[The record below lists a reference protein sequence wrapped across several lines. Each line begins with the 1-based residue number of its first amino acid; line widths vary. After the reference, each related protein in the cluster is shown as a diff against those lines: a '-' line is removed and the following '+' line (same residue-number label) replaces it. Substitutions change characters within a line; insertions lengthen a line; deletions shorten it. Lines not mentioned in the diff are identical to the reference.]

1 MKSMTTT
8 QMILKFAS
16 EQRGPFRRKDLL
28 RCLFDHNEQV
38 KENSIDILVNRLL
51 DAGKLQKTGR
61 GEYMLNN
68 NFFIYHPSQ
77 FEQELF
83 AELKKYFPLLDFCVW
98 SPKVLSS
105 LMLHVP
111 NIGYTFVD
119 VEKDGME
126 PVFHKLQSIDLGKN
140 ILISPSETDC
150 DRYLTGTD
158 SIVVRQ
164 LIGRSPVTEIDGCT
178 VPMIEK
184 ILTDSVGD
192 NELSFTGGSEIFNIF
207 ETAFERYD
215 INQSKMLAYASRRN
229 RKETIEQILKTIN
242 YDKPQK
248 SVS

>member
-1 MKSMTTT
+1 MTTT

-207 ETAFERYD
+207 ETAVERYD
-215 INQSKMLAYASRRN
+215 INLSKMLAYASRRN

>member
-1 MKSMTTT
+1 MTTT

-16 EQRGPFRRKDLL
+16 EQREPFRRKDLL
-28 RCLFDHNEQV
+28 RCLFDHYEQV

-68 NFFIYHPSQ
+68 NCFIYYPSN
-77 FEQELF
+77 FEQKLF

-140 ILISPSETDC
+140 ILISPSEIDC
-150 DRYLTGTD
+150 ERYLTGTD

-164 LIGRSPVTEIDGCT
+164 LIGRSPVTEVNGCT
-178 VPMIEK
+178 VPLIEK
-184 ILTDSVGD
+184 ILTDLVGD
-192 NELSFTGGSEIFNIF
+192 NELLFAGGTELFNIF

-215 INQSKMLAYASRRN
+215 INQSKMFAYASRRN

-248 SVS
+248 PVS

>member
-1 MKSMTTT
+1 MTTT
-8 QMILKFAS
+8 RMILKFAS
-16 EQRGPFRRKDLL
+16 EQRGSFRRKDLL
-28 RCLFDHNEQV
+28 RCLFDLNEEV

-51 DAGKLQKTGR
+51 DAGKLQRTGR
-61 GEYMLNN
+61 GEYILNN
-68 NFFIYHPSQ
+68 NCFIYHPSH
-77 FEQELF
+77 FEQEIF
-83 AELKKYFPLLDFCVW
+83 AELKKYFPLLDFCIW

-150 DRYLTGTD
+150 ERYLTGTD

-164 LIGRSPVTEIDGCT
+164 LIGRSPVTEINGCT

-192 NELSFTGGSEIFNIF
+192 NELSFTGDSEIFNIF

-215 INQSKMLAYASRRN
+215 INQAKMLAYASRRN
-229 RKETIEQILKTIN
+229 RKDTIEQILKTIN

-248 SVS
+248 PVS

>member
-1 MKSMTTT
+1 MTTT

-28 RCLFDHNEQV
+28 RCLFDLNEEV

-51 DAGKLQKTGR
+51 DAGKLQRTGR
-61 GEYMLNN
+61 GEYILNN
-68 NFFIYHPSQ
+68 NCFIYHPSH
-77 FEQELF
+77 FEQEIF
-83 AELKKYFPLLDFCVW
+83 TELKKYFPLLDFCIW

-150 DRYLTGTD
+150 ERYLTGTD

-215 INQSKMLAYASRRN
+215 INQTKMLAYASRRN

-242 YDKPQK
+242 YDKPK
-248 SVS
+248 KPVS

>member
-1 MKSMTTT
+1 MTTT

-248 SVS
+248 SVY

>member
-1 MKSMTTT
+1 MTTT
-8 QMILKFAS
+8 RMILKFAS

-207 ETAFERYD
+207 ETAVERYD
-215 INQSKMLAYASRRN
+215 INLSKMLAYASRRN

>member
-1 MKSMTTT
+1 MTTT

-28 RCLFDHNEQV
+28 RCLFDLNEEV

-51 DAGKLQKTGR
+51 DAGKLQRTGR
-61 GEYMLNN
+61 GEYILNN
-68 NFFIYHPSQ
+68 NCFIYHPSH
-77 FEQELF
+77 FEQEIF
-83 AELKKYFPLLDFCVW
+83 TELKKYFPLLDFCIW

-150 DRYLTGTD
+150 ERYLTGTD

-164 LIGRSPVTEIDGCT
+164 LIGRSPVTEINGCT

-215 INQSKMLAYASRRN
+215 INQAKMLAYASRRN
-229 RKETIEQILKTIN
+229 RKDTIEQILKTIN

-248 SVS
+248 PVS

>member
-1 MKSMTTT
+1 MTTT

-28 RCLFDHNEQV
+28 RCLFDLNEEV

-51 DAGKLQKTGR
+51 DAGKLQRTGR
-61 GEYMLNN
+61 GEYILNN
-68 NFFIYHPSQ
+68 NCFIYHPSH
-77 FEQELF
+77 FEQEIF
-83 AELKKYFPLLDFCVW
+83 AELKKYFPLLDFCIW

-150 DRYLTGTD
+150 ERYLTGTD

-164 LIGRSPVTEIDGCT
+164 LIGRSPVTEINGCT

-192 NELSFTGGSEIFNIF
+192 NELAFTGGSEIFNIF

-215 INQSKMLAYASRRN
+215 INQAKMLAYASRRN
-229 RKETIEQILKTIN
+229 RKDTIEQILKTIN

-248 SVS
+248 PVS

>member
-1 MKSMTTT
+1 MTTT

-28 RCLFDHNEQV
+28 RCLFDLNEEV

-51 DAGKLQKTGR
+51 DAGKLQRTGR
-61 GEYMLNN
+61 GEYILNN
-68 NFFIYHPSQ
+68 NCFIYHPSH
-77 FEQELF
+77 FEQEIF
-83 AELKKYFPLLDFCVW
+83 AELKKYFPLLDFCIW

-150 DRYLTGTD
+150 ERYLTGTD

-164 LIGRSPVTEIDGCT
+164 LIGRSPVTEINGCT

-215 INQSKMLAYASRRN
+215 INLTKMLAYASRRN

-248 SVS
+248 PVS